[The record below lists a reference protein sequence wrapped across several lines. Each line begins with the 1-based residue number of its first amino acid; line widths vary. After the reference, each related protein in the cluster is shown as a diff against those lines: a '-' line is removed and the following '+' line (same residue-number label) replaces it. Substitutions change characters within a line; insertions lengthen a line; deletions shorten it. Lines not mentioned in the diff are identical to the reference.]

1 MAENKHM
8 TDLPEEEKVLDFE
21 EAKDLTI
28 GQAVRKHEEMKAGI
42 SDEDGVLD
50 RYIKQ
55 HRQDIEAEK
64 FETKIQ
70 QTPLTEEVTETPE
83 EVVSESV
90 VEEVPQEETI
100 VQDKIDPI
108 DPVTPAMPASEA
120 VAVTDIEEEEE
131 FSGKKKIWIWAALM
145 TLFVGILAAAFVWM
159 NGTEKSSD
167 KTVEN
172 STSEQTSESSTKA
185 SSTDTAQEELA
196 AFQTRY
202 KAFFTDAAMT
212 KLKNSEFGK
221 LAELKT
227 LLDKLD
233 KESEA
238 YKTAKEKYDSLEKA
252 IKATQ
257 SLNEQFDKPI
267 LVDGELDTT
276 ATVKADATLE
286 ATATGISSVD
296 AAVTS
301 AINFAR
307 SQQDKEKETAA
318 NVDETTSSSQAT
330 TEDSVATPA
339 ESAQDSSPATASA
352 GTIYGITA
360 PAGVTLQR
368 DLSRVPYNQAAIND
382 TANEAWNFNP
392 GVLENVISISQQRG
406 YITGNQYILEKV
418 NIVNGNGY
426 YNLYKPDGTYLVSI
440 NAKTGYFVGN
450 GSGHS
455 DALDF

>member
-1 MAENKHM
+1 M

-70 QTPLTEEVTETPE
+70 QTPLTEEVTEMPE

-196 AFQTRY
+196 AFETRY

-352 GTIYGITA
+352 GTSYGITA